1 MPAGNKLEQLQH
13 HSLANAHHHHA
24 GAQGFPVT
32 AAVIKQGGSLR
43 NSYMISAQ
51 QNSGNPV
58 QPLQVS

>member
-13 HSLANAHHHHA
+13 HSLAQAHH
-24 GAQGFPVT
+24 AQGFPVT

-51 QNSGNPV
+51 
-58 QPLQVS
+58 